1 LLLSLPILTPSCLQV
16 GFGASRNE
24 EPVAEATLAS
34 LHAGDDD
41 LATCLKKLGA
51 PNMVWEYRGN
61 GMALGWVSEDST
73 DWDLDV
79 SFSFQRFA
87 SAKFSLDWDDL
98 DLPGVVLWFDASLH
112 LERWQKGLMRE
123 MVQSYRRTAD
133 VDLDVGS

>member
-1 LLLSLPILTPSCLQV
+1 
-16 GFGASRNE
+16 
-24 EPVAEATLAS
+24 
-34 LHAGDDD
+34 
-41 LATCLKKLGA
+41 
-51 PNMVWEYRGN
+51 
-61 GMALGWVSEDST
+61 MALGWVSEDST